1 MVVLVSR
8 GRLLRYKTG
17 ASRPF
22 QNLLY
27 CGDLSPRSQKTCFP
41 FHLDAVRGPIA
52 ANGEDQC

>member
-8 GRLLRYKTG
+8 GCLRLCKKG

-27 CGDLSPRSQKTCFP
+27 CGDLSPRSQKTYSP
-41 FHLDAVRGPIA
+41 FHLGAVRGPIA
-52 ANGEDQC
+52 ANVEDQC